1 MVPREVSVVSTAHLV
16 PETRD
21 LSGDDAFETLRRTG
35 RRHLLADAFRRLRFS
50 DGFSHARS
58 ARLPER
64 PHRRAGHDRVGRA
77 RSRAEQRCLQR
88 RGRPPRSRAALPDRP
103 ASCSRP
109 RPTRLARPA
118 ATTTFL
124 ALFLGLAGC
133 LFAGTTALGQFER
146 ALNRLY
152 GVEADRPTVHKYGFA
167 FILAVAIGTC
177 MVAAFATVA
186 VGGAYTVHLDG
197 GVLDT
202 AWSIVRWPL
211 AALLVTGGM
220 ALLFRWS
227 PRRQQPR
234 WSWLTFGATI
244 GVVLWLVAT
253 ALLALFFRWSST
265 FGETYGPLAGL
276 VAPAHLGAALHR
288 RPALRRGGERAARS
302 RACAR
307 VGAAGSGEGVRV
319 RTLGDRTG
327 LI

>member
-1 MVPREVSVVSTAHLV
+1 MLTAAAHQ
-16 PETRD
+16 
-21 LSGDDAFETLRRTG
+21 ARTAG
-35 RRHLLADAFRRLRFS
+35 
-50 DGFSHARS
+50 GNHA
-58 ARLPER
+58 
-64 PHRRAGHDRVGRA
+64 
-77 RSRAEQRCLQR
+77 
-88 RGRPPRSRAALPDRP
+88 
-103 ASCSRP
+103 
-109 RPTRLARPA
+109 
-118 ATTTFL
+118 FL

-177 MVAAFATVA
+177 MVAAFSTVA

-197 GVLDT
+197 GVLDA

-244 GVVLWLVAT
+244 GVVLWLAAT

-276 VAPAHLGAALHR
+276 VALLIWALLSTIALLYGAAVNAQLEAVRAHASTPQDQEKVSESEPSATE
-288 RPALRRGGERAARS
+288 PASSEPVLAT
-302 RACAR
+302 
-307 VGAAGSGEGVRV
+307 SGR
-319 RTLGDRTG
+319 
-327 LI
+327 